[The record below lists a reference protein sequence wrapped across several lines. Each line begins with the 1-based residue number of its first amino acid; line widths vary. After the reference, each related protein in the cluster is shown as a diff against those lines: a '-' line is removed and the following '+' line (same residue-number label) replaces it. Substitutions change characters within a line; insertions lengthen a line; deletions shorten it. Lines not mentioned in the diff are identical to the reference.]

1 MRKSRS
7 RRPSGGARVAG
18 RLRRSSA
25 YIPLLRDSAVRSQ
38 AATGLVAQVTQGAA
52 GVGIVL
58 VVRQHTGSLPL
69 AGAVVGALSIAAGVS
84 RPVQGRLID
93 RRGPTGVM
101 VACGVAHPAA
111 LIGIVGLSDVNASTN
126 ARALHW
132 LLVVLGVV
140 AGLALPPV
148 STSMRARWGEV
159 VTGGERTA
167 AYSLVYLVQ
176 ELSIL
181 AGPLVLSAVTAAS
194 TSSVALI
201 VVAALAGAGTLA
213 FAASIGAHHG
223 AKPAIGHHATPRR
236 SGHPLR
242 VPAVRVVLLAAL
254 LLGAVIGALE
264 VAVPIFATA
273 HGAPAAAGLLIAA
286 LSVGGIAGAAIY
298 GSVRWRAA
306 PARRLALLLG
316 LMTIWLGLAIAAD
329 TLLLLGVLLLLAGVP
344 LNPALA
350 TFSLLIDEHVPPGA
364 AAEAFGW
371 LSTAI
376 AGGTGAASAVAAV
389 VAHRHDAQAAF
400 AVAAIAG
407 AIAAAVAALALR
419 TRR

>member
-1 MRKSRS
+1 
-7 RRPSGGARVAG
+7 
-18 RLRRSSA
+18 LRSSA
-25 YIPLLRDSAVRSQ
+25 YIPLLRLGGIREQ

-69 AGAVVGALSIAAGVS
+69 AGAVLGALSIAAGLS

-93 RRGPTGVM
+93 RRGPTGV
-101 VACGVAHPAA
+101 VAVCGVVHTAA
-111 LIGIVGLSDVNASTN
+111 LVGIVGLANANPS
-126 ARALHW
+126 AYALRSV
-132 LLVVLGVV
+132 LVVLGVL

-159 VTGGERTA
+159 VADGERTA

-181 AGPLVLSAVTAAS
+181 AGPLILSAVTAAS

-201 VVAALAGAGTLA
+201 VVAALAGAGTLG
-213 FAASIGAHHG
+213 FAVSIGRDHTAG
-223 AKPAIGHHATPRR
+223 PSTASGHTER

-242 VPAVRVVLLAAL
+242 APAVRAVLLAAL

-264 VAVPIFATA
+264 VAAPIFATA
-273 HGAPAAAGLLIAA
+273 HGAPAAAGVLIAS

-298 GSVRWRAA
+298 GSVRWHAA

-316 LMTIWLGLAIAAD
+316 LMTIWLGLTIAAD
-329 TLLLLGVLLLLAGVP
+329 TLLLIGVLLLLVGMP

-376 AGGTGAASAVAAV
+376 AGGTGAANAVAAV

-400 AVAAIAG
+400 VVAALAAAIAV
-407 AIAAAVAALALR
+407 AVAALALR
-419 TRR
+419 TPR

>member
-1 MRKSRS
+1 
-7 RRPSGGARVAG
+7 
-18 RLRRSSA
+18 
-25 YIPLLRDSAVRSQ
+25 
-38 AATGLVAQVTQGAA
+38 
-52 GVGIVL
+52 VL

-69 AGAVVGALSIAAGVS
+69 AGAVVGALSIAAGLS

-101 VACGVAHPAA
+101 VVCGLAHPAA
-111 LIGIVGLSDVNASTN
+111 LIGIVGLSNADASANTH
-126 ARALHW
+126 AHALRG
-132 LLVVLGVV
+132 LLVALGVV

-159 VTGGERTA
+159 TADGERTA

-181 AGPLVLSAVTAAS
+181 AGPLILSAVTVAS

-201 VVAALAGAGTLA
+201 VVAAVAGAGTLG
-213 FAASIGAHHG
+213 FAASIGRDDSTGPSAAG
-223 AKPAIGHHATPRR
+223 GGRHHAAGPSTARRPTRR

-242 VPAVRVVLLAAL
+242 APAVRTVLLDAL

-273 HGAPAAAGLLIAA
+273 HGAPAAAGLLIAV

-316 LMTIWLGLAIAAD
+316 LMTIWLGLTVAAD
-329 TLLLLGVLLLLAGVP
+329 TLLLVGVPLLLVGVP

-400 AVAAIAG
+400 VV
-407 AIAAAVAALALR
+407 AAVAGAAATMVADLAF
-419 TRR
+419 RRRR